1 MACHPGAIWKT
12 RLRRPTLGWLQVWPV
27 KAWIKVRRCLYG
39 VSALGRQALP
49 CGRRG
54 TVPGCA
60 SFQGKQRRGAC
71 RLSFT
76 PHNGKGV
83 PPRDGEGDIQKLPA
97 SHSQY
102 VGEET
107 EGSWKVGVR
116 VVGTTT
122 GMVHELQSDRVQLV
136 LCLSS

>member
-1 MACHPGAIWKT
+1 M
-12 RLRRPTLGWLQVWPV
+12 
-27 KAWIKVRRCLYG
+27 
-39 VSALGRQALP
+39 
-49 CGRRG
+49 
-54 TVPGCA
+54 
-60 SFQGKQRRGAC
+60 
-71 RLSFT
+71 
-76 PHNGKGV
+76 

-122 GMVHELQSDRVQLV
+122 GMVHELQGDRVQLV